1 VTATRALVERALARV
16 GAADPDA
23 LGRAAGRSFFDFATC
38 VHGGRLALDAGWAD
52 AAGRLALEAHALD
65 RDDLHPL
72 TLTHPGGI
80 VWPAVVVAGG
90 GASGREAVEAAALG
104 YEVVTAVAMLL
115 GTGARRYWHGS
126 TLAGVPGAAAAAA
139 RLAGGGTE
147 VVTTAVAHALSV
159 TGGSIQCMLERSQTR
174 FVHRVHAVRSGLAC
188 ADAAA
193 GGLGASQLG
202 LESSNGLLAAVGSA
216 VDPWTEPLG
225 DAPALA
231 ATALRPWAATGFAQ
245 AVVDAALELG
255 PLPAGDVA
263 SIEISVSAAGAMLA
277 GKLEPR
283 TEEEA
288 WWSIPHACCV
298 TLVRGSDAL
307 EHGLTDDPDVT
318 ELLRRCT
325 VVGDREDLG
334 AGLAVT
340 RRDGSTLTA
349 AVPLALGDPSRPLTD
364 EQQLAKWRS
373 VTGGDGSDAFGRCLG
388 IAQRPFAELA
398 GAALGTRGSA
408 S

>member
-16 GAADPDA
+16 AAADPDA
-23 LGRAAGRSFFDFATC
+23 LGLAAGRSFFDFATC

-52 AAGRLALEAHALD
+52 PPGRLALEAHALD

-104 YEVVTAVAMLL
+104 YEVVAAVGTLL
-115 GTGARRYWHGS
+115 WPGARRYWHGA
-126 TLAGVPGAAAAAA
+126 TLAGIPGAAAATA

-159 TGGSIQCMLERSQTR
+159 VGGSILCMLERSQTR
-174 FVHRVHAVRSGLAC
+174 FVHRAHAVRSGLAC
-188 ADAAA
+188 ADAAVA
-193 GGLGASQLG
+193 GFGATRLG
-202 LESSNGLLAAVGSA
+202 LESPNGLLAAVGST

-225 DAPALA
+225 GGPALA
-231 ATALRPWAATGFAQ
+231 ATALRPWATTGFAQ

-263 SIEISVSAAGAMLA
+263 SVEISVSAGGAMLA
-277 GKLEPR
+277 GNLEPR
-283 TEEEA
+283 TDEEA

-298 TLVRGSDAL
+298 TLVRGSEAL
-307 EHGLTDDPDVT
+307 EHGLSDDPDMSG
-318 ELLRRCT
+318 LLRRCT
-325 VVGDREDLG
+325 VVGDRDDLG
-334 AGLAVT
+334 AGLAVVL
-340 RRDGSTLTA
+340 RDGSTRTA
-349 AVPLALGDPSRPLTD
+349 TVPYALGDPSRPLTD
-364 EQQLAKWRS
+364 KQQIAKWRS
-373 VTGGDGSDAFGRCLG
+373 VTGGDGSDPFGRCIG
-388 IAQRPFAELA
+388 ISERPFAELA
-398 GAALGTRGSA
+398 EALLGTRG
-408 S
+408 